1 MRRAGVIPGNFDNRV
16 REDFHPDL
24 ATTFFLKKMN
34 AVVAYHN
41 RTTNFNVS
49 KQSCLFSHD

>member
-1 MRRAGVIPGNFDNRV
+1 MRRAGVIPGDFDNRV

-24 ATTFFLKKMN
+24 ATTFSLKKMN

-41 RTTNFNVS
+41 RTTDFNIS
-49 KQSCLFSHD
+49 KQTSLFSHD